1 MSERLTVHQA
11 AVIGAYT
18 GILAGEFG
26 DMHEYI
32 EAILER
38 PVFTHELASKEV
50 FQEIKE
56 KSRRDFL
63 AIVCRPNRP

>member
-18 GILAGEFG
+18 GILAGKFA

-32 EAILER
+32 EAILGR
-38 PVFTHELASKEV
+38 SVFTHELASEEV
-50 FQEIKE
+50 VQEIKE
-56 KSRRDFL
+56 KSRKDFIS
-63 AIVCRPNRP
+63 IVCV

>member
-18 GILAGEFG
+18 RVLAGKFS

-32 EAILER
+32 EVILER
-38 PVFTHELASKEV
+38 PVFTRELASEEV
-50 FQEIKE
+50 VQEIKE
-56 KSRRDFL
+56 KSRQDFL
-63 AIVCRPNRP
+63 SIVCKEEP